1 MWKDSPTREDQ
12 MGKQARFTSKKIFF
26 DKNTDFPELPG
37 VYKFYN
43 SEHKIIYIGKAK
55 NIKKRVK
62 SYLNLRKGEGKR
74 ITKLKSSIK
83 YIETIITK
91 TESDALIL
99 EQGLISKKRP
109 QFNIQFRDDKS
120 YPAIHLSTS
129 KDYPA
134 IYVSRQKD
142 PESTIFGPFAN
153 VGAMR
158 LNVSLIRSL
167 FKLRNCK
174 DINFKNRSRPC
185 IEYQMNRCT
194 APCVGNIS
202 KEDYAFEVQ
211 NAINFLSGD
220 TKNIILD
227 LQEKMDS
234 YSKKKDYERAAIY
247 RDKVQSIRDT
257 QKRQN
262 VLTGFNDLDVL
273 IVKRNRF
280 NCCLSLLRVEDGW
293 ITSSQNF
300 YPNSQD
306 NITDQELLS
315 VFLESY
321 VIDNTARKKINLL
334 FKGEILKETRD
345 FLARLKSPKI
355 IIHKPNKQNKN
366 LIDICSSQAEDA
378 LSRNNNYS
386 WIQSCFDSLA
396 NFLQIETI
404 NKIEGFDISHTS
416 GKNVSASCVSVTK
429 DGPNKKNYRVMNIK
443 KDSNND
449 YLALSEA
456 IQRRCK
462 NLQKNNLD
470 IPEVIL
476 IDGGKG
482 QLNTVKK
489 YLDKKISEDIKFISI
504 SKGPNRN
511 QKYDFLHDGK
521 NSHELN
527 NSAEILK
534 ILQLVRNE
542 SHRFAINH
550 HRKRRSKDLLSS
562 SLDRIDG
569 LGPKLKLNLIRY
581 FGGIDKVCEATLDD
595 LKCVPGIGENK
606 AKKIHSYLKNN

>member
-1 MWKDSPTREDQ
+1 MKEDQ
-12 MGKQARFTSKKIFF
+12 MVKQAQFTNKKILFK
-26 DKNTDFPELPG
+26 KNVDFPELPG
-37 VYKFYN
+37 VYKFFN
-43 SEHKIIYIGKAK
+43 SDHEIIYIGKAK
-55 NIKKRVK
+55 NIKNRVK
-62 SYLNLRKGEGKR
+62 SYLNVRKGEGKR
-74 ITKLKSSIK
+74 IAKLKSSIK

-129 KDYPA
+129 KEYPA

-142 PESTIFGPFAN
+142 SKNTIFGPFAN

-167 FKLRNCK
+167 FKIRNCK

-185 IEYQMNRCT
+185 IEYQMNRCS

-202 KEDYAFEVQ
+202 KEDYAFDVK
-211 NAINFLSGD
+211 NTINFLSGD

-227 LQEKMDS
+227 LQKKMDF
-234 YSKKKDYERAAIY
+234 YSEKKDYERAAIY

-257 QKRQN
+257 QKKQN
-262 VLTGFNDLDVL
+262 VLTGFDDLDVFV
-273 IVKRNRF
+273 VKRNKF
-280 NCCLSLLRVEDGW
+280 NCCLSVLRIEDGW

-300 YPNSQD
+300 YPDSKD
-306 NITDQELLS
+306 DISDQELLS
-315 VFLESY
+315 AFLESY
-321 VIDNTARKKINLL
+321 VIENKDRKKINLL
-334 FKGEILKETRD
+334 FQGEILKETKD
-345 FLARLKSPKI
+345 FLSFLKSPKI

-386 WIQSCFDSLA
+386 WVQNCLESLA

-416 GKNVSASCVSVTK
+416 GKNVSASCVSITK
-429 DGPNKKNYRVMNIK
+429 DGPNKKNYRIMNIK

-470 IPEVIL
+470 LPEVIL
-476 IDGGKG
+476 LDGGKG

-489 YLDKKISEDIKFISI
+489 NLDKK
-504 SKGPNRN
+504 
-511 QKYDFLHDGK
+511 FL
-521 NSHELN
+521 
-527 NSAEILK
+527 
-534 ILQLVRNE
+534 
-542 SHRFAINH
+542 
-550 HRKRRSKDLLSS
+550 
-562 SLDRIDG
+562 
-569 LGPKLKLNLIRY
+569 
-581 FGGIDKVCEATLDD
+581 
-595 LKCVPGIGENK
+595 
-606 AKKIHSYLKNN
+606 KK

>member
-1 MWKDSPTREDQ
+1 MKEDQ
-12 MGKQARFTSKKIFF
+12 MAKQAQFTNKKIVFK
-26 DKNTDFPELPG
+26 KNVDFPELPG
-37 VYKFYN
+37 VYKFFN
-43 SEHKIIYIGKAK
+43 SEHEIIYIGKAK
-55 NIKKRVK
+55 NIKNRVK
-62 SYLNLRKGEGKR
+62 SYLNVRKGEGKR
-74 ITKLKSSIK
+74 IAKLKSSIK

-109 QFNIQFRDDKS
+109 PFNIQFRDDKS

-134 IYVSRQKD
+134 IYISRQKD
-142 PESTIFGPFAN
+142 PASTTFGPFAN

-167 FKLRNCK
+167 FKIRNCK

-185 IEYQMNRCT
+185 IEYQMNRCS

-202 KEDYAFEVQ
+202 KEDYAFDVK
-211 NAINFLSGD
+211 NTINFLSGD

-227 LQEKMDS
+227 LQKKMDS
-234 YSKKKDYERAAIY
+234 YSEKKDYERAAIY

-257 QKRQN
+257 QKKQN
-262 VLTGFNDLDVL
+262 VLTGFDDLDVF
-273 IVKRNRF
+273 IIKRNKF
-280 NCCLSLLRVEDGW
+280 NCCISVLRVEDGW

-300 YPNSQD
+300 YPDSKE
-306 NITDQELLS
+306 NICNEELLS

-321 VIDNTARKKINLL
+321 VIENKNRKTINLL
-334 FKGEILKETRD
+334 FQEKITKDTLD
-345 FLARLKSPKI
+345 FLTNLNFPKL
-355 IIHKPNKQNKN
+355 IIHKTNNQNRN

-378 LSRNNNYS
+378 LSSNNNYS
-386 WIQSCFDSLA
+386 WVQHCLDYLA
-396 NFLQIETI
+396 NFLQIKTI

-416 GKNVSASCVSVTK
+416 GKNVSASCVSITK
-429 DGPNKKNYRVMNIK
+429 DGPNKKNYRIMNIK

-462 NLQKNNLD
+462 NLQNNDLD
-470 IPEVIL
+470 LPEVIL

-482 QLNTVKK
+482 QLNSVKK
-489 YLDKKISEDIKFISI
+489 NLDEQFLQKIKIISV

-511 QKYDFLHDGK
+511 EKYDLLHFDK
-521 NSHELN
+521 KYYELSN
-527 NSAEILK
+527 RKEISKL
-534 ILQLVRNE
+534 IQFVRNE

-550 HRKRRSKDLLSS
+550 HRKRRSKELFSS
-562 SLDRIDG
+562 SLDGIVG
-569 LGPKLKLNLIRY
+569 LGPKLKTSLIRY
-581 FGGIDKVCEATLDD
+581 FGGIDKIKEASIDE
-595 LKCVPGIGENK
+595 LKLAPGIGKSK
-606 AKKIHSYLKNN
+606 ARKIFSYFNN

>member
-1 MWKDSPTREDQ
+1 MKEDQ
-12 MGKQARFTSKKIFF
+12 MAKQAQFTNKKILFE
-26 DKNTDFPELPG
+26 KNVDFPDLPG
-37 VYKFYN
+37 VYKFFN
-43 SEHKIIYIGKAK
+43 SEHEIIYIGKAK

-62 SYLNLRKGEGKR
+62 SYFNSRKGEGKR
-74 ITKLKSSIK
+74 IAKLKSSIR

-109 QFNIQFRDDKS
+109 PFNIQFRDDKS

-134 IYVSRQKD
+134 IYVSRKKD
-142 PESTIFGPFAN
+142 PSSTIFGPFAN

-167 FKLRNCK
+167 FKIRNCK

-185 IEYQMNRCT
+185 IEYQMNRCS
-194 APCVGNIS
+194 APCVGKIS
-202 KEDYAFEVQ
+202 KQDYSFDVA
-211 NAINFLSGD
+211 NAVNFLSGD
-220 TKNIILD
+220 TKKITLD
-227 LQEKMDS
+227 LQKKMDK
-234 YSKKKDYERAAIY
+234 YSKNKDYERAAIY

-257 QKRQN
+257 QKKQN
-262 VLTGFNDLDVL
+262 VLTGFDDLDVF
-273 IVKRNRF
+273 IIKRSKF
-280 NCCLSLLRVEDGW
+280 NCCLSVLRVEDGW

-300 YPNSQD
+300 YPDSKD
-306 NITDQELLS
+306 NISEQELLS
-315 VFLESY
+315 AFLESY
-321 VIDNTARKKINLL
+321 VIENKDRKTINLL
-334 FKGEILKETRD
+334 FQGEILKETID
-345 FLARLKSPKI
+345 FLTHLNSPKVS
-355 IIHKPNKQNKN
+355 IHKPNKQNKN

-386 WIQSCFDSLA
+386 WLQDCFDHLS
-396 NFLQIETI
+396 NFLKIETI

-416 GKNVSASCVSVTK
+416 GSNVSASCVSVIK
-429 DGPNKKNYRVMNIK
+429 NGPDKKNYRIMNIK

-462 NLQKNNLD
+462 NLKNNELD
-470 IPEVIL
+470 LPEVIL

-489 YLDKKISEDIKFISI
+489 NLDEKLLKKIKIISV

-511 QKYDFLHDGK
+511 EKYDLMHYEK
-521 NSHELN
+521 NSYELKN
-527 NSAEILK
+527 IIEISKL
-534 ILQLVRNE
+534 IQLVRNE

-550 HRKRRSKDLLSS
+550 HRKRRSKELLSS
-562 SLDRIDG
+562 SLDEIYG
-569 LGPKLKLNLIRY
+569 LGPKLKIELIRY
-581 FGGIDKVCEATLDD
+581 FGGIDKVKEASLDD
-595 LKCVPGIGENK
+595 LKSAPGIGESK
-606 AKKIHSYLKNN
+606 AKKIFSYLKS

>member
-1 MWKDSPTREDQ
+1 MKDDQ
-12 MGKQARFTSKKIFF
+12 MGKQAQFTNRKLLF
-26 DKNTDFPELPG
+26 DKSIDFPESSG

-43 SEHKIIYIGKAK
+43 SKNEIIYIGKAK
-55 NIKKRVK
+55 NIKNRVK
-62 SYLNLRKGEGKR
+62 SYLNTRKGEGKR
-74 ITKLKSSIK
+74 IAKLKSSIK

-120 YPAIHLSTS
+120 YPAIHISTS
-129 KDYPA
+129 KDFPA

-142 PESTIFGPFAN
+142 SSNTLFGPFAN

-158 LNVSLIRSL
+158 VNVSLIRSL
-167 FKLRNCK
+167 FKIRNCK

-185 IEYQMNRCT
+185 IEYQMNRCS

-202 KEDYAFEVQ
+202 KEDYSFDVK

-220 TKNIILD
+220 TTNVILE
-227 LQEKMDS
+227 LQKKMDY
-234 YSKKKDYERAAIY
+234 YSSNKDYERAAIY

-257 QKRQN
+257 QKKQN
-262 VLTGFNDLDVL
+262 VLTGFDDLDV
-273 IVKRNRF
+273 IVIKRNKF
-280 NCCLSLLRVEDGW
+280 NCCISVLRIEDGW
-293 ITSSQNF
+293 ITSSKNF
-300 YPNSQD
+300 YPDSKD
-306 NITDQELLS
+306 NISDQELLS

-321 VIDNTARKKINLL
+321 VIDNSDRKKINLL
-334 FKGEILKETRD
+334 FQEQILKETKD
-345 FLARLKSPKI
+345 FLFDLSSPKVI
-355 IIHKPNKQNKN
+355 THKPNKQNKN

-378 LSRNNNYS
+378 LSRNNNFS
-386 WIQSCFDSLA
+386 WVNNCLESLA
-396 NFLQIETI
+396 NFLQIEVI

-416 GKNVSASCVSVTK
+416 GKNVSASCVSITK
-429 DGPNKKNYRVMNIK
+429 DGPKKKNYRIMNIK

-462 NLQKNNLD
+462 NLQKNGLSL
-470 IPEVIL
+470 PEVIL

-489 YLDKKISEDIKFISI
+489 YFDEKFLENIKFISV

-511 QKYDFLHDGK
+511 EKYDVLHDGK

-527 NSAEILK
+527 NFKEISKL
-534 ILQLVRNE
+534 LQLVRNE

-550 HRKRRSKDLLSS
+550 HRKRRSKDLFSS
-562 SLDRIDG
+562 SLDGIDG
-569 LGPKLKLNLIRY
+569 LGPKLKLNLIRF
-581 FGGIDKVCEATLDD
+581 FGGIDKVIEASFDD
-595 LKCVPGIGENK
+595 LKSAPGIGEEK
-606 AKKIHSYLKNN
+606 AKKIYSYLNNN

>member
-1 MWKDSPTREDQ
+1 LKHFLIRDDQ
-12 MGKQARFTSKKIFF
+12 MEKQAQFTNKKILFN
-26 DKNTDFPELPG
+26 KNTDFPELPG

-43 SEHKIIYIGKAK
+43 SKNEIIYIGKAK
-55 NIKKRVK
+55 NIKKRVN
-62 SYLNLRKGEGKR
+62 SYFQLRKGEGKR
-74 ITKLKSSIK
+74 IAKLKSSIK

-129 KDYPA
+129 KDFPA

-142 PESTIFGPFAN
+142 SNNTLFGPFAN

-158 LNVSLIRSL
+158 VNVSLIRSL
-167 FKLRNCK
+167 FKIRNCK

-185 IEYQMNRCT
+185 IEYQMNRCS

-202 KEDYAFEVQ
+202 KEDYAFDVK

-220 TKNIILD
+220 TTNVILE
-227 LQEKMDS
+227 LQKKMDY
-234 YSKKKDYERAAIY
+234 YSNNKDYERAAIY

-257 QKRQN
+257 QKKQN
-262 VLTGFNDLDVL
+262 VLTGFDDLDVFV
-273 IVKRNRF
+273 IKRNKF
-280 NCCLSLLRVEDGW
+280 NCCISVLRIEDGW

-300 YPNSQD
+300 YPDSKE
-306 NITDQELLS
+306 NISDQELLS
-315 VFLESY
+315 AFLESY
-321 VIDNTARKKINLL
+321 VIDNSDRKKINLL
-334 FKGEILKETRD
+334 FKEQILKETKD
-345 FLARLKSPKI
+345 FLFDLSSPKVI
-355 IIHKPNKQNKN
+355 THKSNKQNKN

-378 LSRNNNYS
+378 LSRNNNFS
-386 WIQSCFDSLA
+386 WVNNCFESLA
-396 NFLQIETI
+396 NFLQIEDI

-416 GKNVSASCVSVTK
+416 GKNVSASCVSITK
-429 DGPNKKNYRVMNIK
+429 EGPKKKNYRIMNIK

-449 YLALSEA
+449 FLALSEA

-462 NLQKNNLD
+462 NLQKNSLSL
-470 IPEVIL
+470 PEVIL

-489 YLDKKISEDIKFISI
+489 YLDEKFLENIKFISV

-511 QKYDFLHDGK
+511 EKYDVLHDGK

-527 NSAEILK
+527 NFKEISKL
-534 ILQLVRNE
+534 LQLVRNE

-550 HRKRRSKDLLSS
+550 HRKRRSRDLFSS
-562 SLDRIDG
+562 SLDGIDG
-569 LGPKLKLNLIRY
+569 LGPKLKLNLIRF
-581 FGGIDKVCEATLDD
+581 FGGIDKVIEASFDD
-595 LKCVPGIGENK
+595 LKSAPGIGEEK
-606 AKKIHSYLKNN
+606 AKKIYSYLNNN